1 MVKRDS
7 WWKVFLLLLT
17 IVIGTIYA
25 IPNLFGDDP
34 AVQVIGRRG
43 FDVTQVQEQLVKA
56 ALASEQIGYRDL
68 SWKKDGMLLRF
79 YTQDSQ
85 LKAKDAIENALGS
98 HYVTALDLVPATP
111 MWLANLGAAPMKL
124 GLDLRGGIHF
134 VLQVDMQTVLRNQAG
149 SFLQE
154 IKMKLANQHIAYT
167 DMRLAPEQA
176 EVEAPEL
183 IIQAADT
190 ATVKRLVSQELG
202 SQLLL
207 LPESDRNTLY
217 YKLSDETIVQAKKSA
232 LSQTETVMRNR
243 VNELGVAEASVASQ
257 GKNRVVVELPGVQD
271 AAQAKELIGGTA
283 TLKFMLV
290 DQAHSVDAALK
301 GQGPVGSTIYWNDKE
316 RPVLLKNQVI
326 LTGKA
331 VVGATVGFDRDNRP
345 AVNVRLTG
353 NEVSN
358 FSKVTRDNV
367 GKGMAVVLVQT
378 TLSSKKINGKDVFQR
393 KTSER
398 VISIATIQQALGNSF
413 QITGIGE
420 VKDAQSL
427 AIQIRAGALPA
438 PVQIVEDQVIGP
450 TLGAQNIHIGLVS
463 LAAAMIVTLLF
474 MLVYYRAFG
483 IYANIALIL
492 NMIFLF
498 AIMSV
503 MGATMSLPGIA
514 AAVLH
519 IGMAVDANVLIFERI
534 REELRAGISP
544 HKAISQGFDRALAT
558 IVDSN
563 LTTLIVAVVL
573 FAIGTGSVK
582 GFAVVLII
590 GIVTSLLTAVTMTR
604 GMVNFVYGN
613 RPIKKLSIGI

>member
-7 WWKVFLLLLT
+7 WWKVLLLLFA
-17 IVIGTIYA
+17 IVVGTIYA

-43 FDVTQVQEQLVKA
+43 FEVTKTQVNLVKA
-56 ALASEQIGYRDL
+56 ALASDQISYRDL
-68 SWKKDGMLLRF
+68 SLNKGSLLLRF
-79 YTQDSQ
+79 HTQGSQ
-85 LKAKDAIENALGS
+85 LKAKDVIENVLS
-98 HYVTALDLVPATP
+98 SSQYVTALDLVPATP
-111 MWLANLGAAPMKL
+111 MWLSNLGAAPMKL

-134 VLQVDMQTVLRNQAG
+134 VLQVDMQTVLRNQAE

-154 IKMKLANQHIAYT
+154 IKMKLASQHIPYSA
-167 DMRLAPEQA
+167 MRLAPEKA
-176 EVEAPEL
+176 SVEAPEL
-183 IIQAADT
+183 IIQANDT
-190 ATVKRLVSQELG
+190 DAVKSMVSKELG
-202 SQLLL
+202 SQLVL
-207 LPESDRNTLY
+207 LPKSDAKTLY
-217 YKLSDETIVQAKKSA
+217 YRLSDDTVAQAKKSA

-283 TLKFMLV
+283 TLKFMLA
-290 DQAHSVDAALK
+290 DQTHSVEAAVK
-301 GQGPVGSTIYWNDKE
+301 GQNIPGSTVYWTDKE

-331 VVGATVGFDRDNRP
+331 VVGATVGFDQDNRP

-358 FSKVTRDNV
+358 FSKVTRENI

-378 TLSSKKINGKDVFQR
+378 TLSSKKVDGKDVFHR
-393 KTSER
+393 KVSQS
-398 VISIATIQQALGNSF
+398 VISVATIQQALGNSF
-413 QITGIGE
+413 QITGIGD

-534 REELRAGISP
+534 REELRAGTSP
-544 HKAISQGFDRALAT
+544 HKAINEGFGRALAT
-558 IVDSN
+558 IIDSN

-590 GIVTSLLTAVTMTR
+590 GIVTSLFTAVTMTR
-604 GMVNFVYGN
+604 GYD
-613 RPIKKLSIGI
+613 